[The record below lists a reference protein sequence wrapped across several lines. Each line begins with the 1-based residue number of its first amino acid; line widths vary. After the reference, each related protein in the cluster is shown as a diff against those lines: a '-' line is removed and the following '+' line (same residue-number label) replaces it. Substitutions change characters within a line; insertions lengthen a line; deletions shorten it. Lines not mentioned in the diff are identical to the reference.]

1 VLADGRLGGYPPLHA
16 AHADVLERAG
26 DVAGAAA
33 AWRLAADLT
42 RNSAEQAAL
51 SRRAAVR

>member
-1 VLADGRLGGYPPLHA
+1 
-16 AHADVLERAG
+16 
-26 DVAGAAA
+26 VAGAAA
-33 AWRLAADLT
+33 AWRRAADLT